1 VSFCLARGYHGTA
14 ASIPAPPAGPFNA
27 LTFPGVEVKG
37 KSATLRAWVS
47 CPGPAPPTLFARP
60 SPPLCDTVRHGQQ
73 LLCGTVPPTPV
84 RPAHRTL
91 EKERQSPR
99 REDTRPL
106 NDSTGRRRDVRPG
119 GAVISITI
127 GIVRSSPPS
136 RRRPGHCTTI
146 PDAVEACSD
155 RTPPR
160 QPLCLV
166 RSRVNGTLESSH
178 GRPPNRGPLHH
189 HPQSRYWKRTRHAM
203 TPRWK

>member
-1 VSFCLARGYHGTA
+1 MGPR

-47 CPGPAPPTLFARP
+47 RPGPAPPTLFARP

-99 REDTRPL
+99 REDARPL
-106 NDSTGRRRDVRPG
+106 NDRTGRRRDVRP
-119 GAVISITI
+119 AE
-127 GIVRSSPPS
+127 RSSPSPS
-136 RRRPGHCTTI
+136 TLCNRPRRRDAIPATAPPSPTLWKHAATGHRHASHCALYVLVSTVPSNPHTGGR
-146 PDAVEACSD
+146 
-155 RTPPR
+155 RTGD
-160 QPLCLV
+160 LYTA
-166 RSRVNGTLESSH
+166 TLEAATGSV
-178 GRPPNRGPLHH
+178 
-189 HPQSRYWKRTRHAM
+189 QD
-203 TPRWK
+203 TP